1 MIDGWEIKTLGDI
14 SVMMA
19 DGPFGSNLK
28 KEHYTENRE
37 VRIIQLSNIGEDGW
51 REENTK
57 YTTFKHLETIQ
68 RSEVFPNDIVIAKM
82 MPAGRAII
90 CPNHEKK
97 FVLSSDAVKVQLK
110 KGINLRFAWYSINSP
125 YFRKQV
131 YENVAGSGRVRTSL
145 TKLKACKLRLP
156 SLPEQQRIVDILDRE
171 FSKIDALKANAEK
184 SLQAAKDLFQATLEK
199 ELEPKE
205 GWQMDVLETLC
216 ECITKGTTPTSI
228 GYSFTECGVNF
239 VKAETFTE
247 YGEILNDKIAHI
259 SIECNNALER
269 SKLKEL
275 DLLFSIAGVLGR
287 VAIVSKDILPA
298 NTNQALAIIRLKEP
312 ERMLVKYLFRYFKSP
327 LVLKQIEKDKKGSA
341 QYNLSLAQIKKIPV
355 CIPPQDELEQIVY
368 RLDDINDKCSS
379 LQQNYQKTLT
389 LCDDLKQALLRK
401 AFNGEL

>member
-1 MIDGWEIKTLGDI
+1 MREGWEITKLGAI
-14 SVMMA
+14 SEIFRGGSPRPIKSFITQEA
-19 DGPFGSNLK
+19 DGVNWIKIGD
-28 KEHYTENRE
+28 TEVGGKYIYSTEEKIRRE
-37 VRIIQLSNIGEDGW
+37 GMRSSRYVEPGDFLLSNSMSFGRPYILKTDGCIHDGW
-51 REENTK
+51 LVIKKYDRTLIQDFLYYLLLSPVVARQFEEGARGSTVRNLNT
-57 YTTFKHLETIQ
+57 
-68 RSEVFPNDIVIAKM
+68 DIV
-82 MPAGRAII
+82 
-90 CPNHEKK
+90 
-97 FVLSSDAVKVQLK
+97 S
-110 KGINLRFAWYSINSP
+110 
-125 YFRKQV
+125 
-131 YENVAGSGRVRTSL
+131 NVVVTYPVSHI
-145 TKLKACKLRLP
+145 
-156 SLPEQQRIVDILDRE
+156 EQQRIVDILDRE
-171 FSKIDALKANAEK
+171 FAKIDALKANAEK